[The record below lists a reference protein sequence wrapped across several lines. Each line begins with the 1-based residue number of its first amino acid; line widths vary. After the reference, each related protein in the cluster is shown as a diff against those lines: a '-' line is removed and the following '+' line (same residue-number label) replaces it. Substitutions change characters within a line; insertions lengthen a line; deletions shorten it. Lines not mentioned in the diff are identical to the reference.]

1 MLDAFD
7 ALVRS
12 VGPWGAVLLGV
23 AALLEYVVP
32 PFPGDSVT
40 LLGGAYVARGDH
52 PLVLVLASL
61 LAFSVVG
68 MAAAWRLGLA
78 LRHRLDPAAHG
89 PLGFGLTHE
98 RLRRGLEVMRT
109 RGDWVLVLNR
119 FMPSF
124 RALVFVAAGASGVP
138 LARVLVLGST
148 SALAWN
154 VLLLA
159 VGYHLGANAEA
170 LEAWLARYRT
180 GAVLVSGAALV
191 AFLAWRWWRRRAH
204 VKS

>member
-7 ALVRS
+7 ALVHS
-12 VGPWGAVLLGV
+12 LGPWGALLLGV

-40 LLGGAYVARGDH
+40 LLGGAYIARGEH
-52 PLVLVLASL
+52 PLVLVLAALLTFSL
-61 LAFSVVG
+61 VG
-68 MAAAWRLGLA
+68 MAATWRVGLA
-78 LRHRLDPAAHG
+78 LGRRLDATKEG
-89 PLGFGLTHE
+89 PLAFGLTHE
-98 RLRRGLEVMRT
+98 QLQRGLEVMRT

-124 RALVFVAAGASGVP
+124 RAMVFVAAGASGVP
-138 LARVLVLGST
+138 LPRVLALGSA

-159 VGYHLGANAEA
+159 VGYNVGANAEA
-170 LEAWLARYRT
+170 LEAWLSRYRT
-180 GAVLVSGAALV
+180 VALAVSVAALV
-191 AFLAWRWWRRRAH
+191 AFVGLRWWRRR
-204 VKS
+204 SP